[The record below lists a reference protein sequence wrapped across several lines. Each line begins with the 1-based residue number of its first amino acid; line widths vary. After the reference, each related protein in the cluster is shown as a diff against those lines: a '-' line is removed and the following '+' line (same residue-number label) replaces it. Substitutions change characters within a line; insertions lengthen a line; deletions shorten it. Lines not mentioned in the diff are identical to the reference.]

1 MASKSPTPDPKS
13 RKKFMFYDTPKRQ
26 ADLRIRLKY
35 DGLNQSE
42 FFRAMITGYL
52 EGDNDLMTFLDNYKQ
67 KYSIQGINKRTVSKR
82 LHRAGERVKKQFALD
97 EEEIEDIFDLI
108 EMEHPEI

>member
-1 MASKSPTPDPKS
+1 MSGNAPVPDPKS

-52 EGDNDLMTFLDNYKQ
+52 DQDSNLLTFLDKYKQ
-67 KYSIQGINKRTVSKR
+67 KYSVQGINKRSASRSLLNKGTEVR
-82 LHRAGERVKKQFALD
+82 KQFALGED
-97 EEEIEDIFDLI
+97 EIEDIFDLI
-108 EMEHPEI
+108 EKEHPDL